1 MFSQYKASKATIRRN
16 YVINLL
22 NGVRHEGLLQDALG
36 LLYLDLADNR
46 PDNHV
51 MKYIIRQWD
60 LKALPD
66 PFEQKDQATIAK
78 LYKLFSSMSMFV
90 EDYIS
95 KAASPNPPQA
105 YLCLPQIADPN
116 KGLYYKEHSFSPRHV
131 TLDELTLPECHF
143 LMWAFIK
150 YDIIFKIQGP
160 KAALVIDDNEQ
171 GAISKKEYEALT
183 DCEHEALHSVLQ
195 YVDAAY
201 GALFTVS
208 TRCSSRHTSSA
219 LQDKPADPVTL
230 LYPDNLYFNPIRAF
244 DDMMLPS
251 QNVPTMLGYAHDV
264 SDYGFDLLRALV
276 LFANTTQPED
286 IRSWFYTIFSH
297 WPRSRYRRPRNHR
310 FAFLSRSCRRS
321 INDRDG
327 SLSSLLVQRLS
338 PTDTSDSVSYPLS
351 SWVMQRN
358 IFRQRAWVFLDDTR
372 LFQMGLGHFP
382 TIEELGKQSTSA
394 PGFEERRQL
403 RHLQLCLYRREAGI
417 EDTQTEGREYIFSSN
432 DEDSIPRLFDPP
444 SSREVTTF
452 WQHI

>member
-22 NGVRHEGLLQDALG
+22 NGVWREGLLQDALG

-60 LKALPD
+60 SKALPD

-78 LYKLFSSMSMFV
+78 LYQLFSSMSMFV

-201 GALFTVS
+201 GALFT
-208 TRCSSRHTSSA
+208 
-219 LQDKPADPVTL
+219 
-230 LYPDNLYFNPIRAF
+230 
-244 DDMMLPS
+244 
-251 QNVPTMLGYAHDV
+251 
-264 SDYGFDLLRALV
+264 
-276 LFANTTQPED
+276 
-286 IRSWFYTIFSH
+286 
-297 WPRSRYRRPRNHR
+297 
-310 FAFLSRSCRRS
+310 
-321 INDRDG
+321 
-327 SLSSLLVQRLS
+327 
-338 PTDTSDSVSYPLS
+338 
-351 SWVMQRN
+351 
-358 IFRQRAWVFLDDTR
+358 
-372 LFQMGLGHFP
+372 MGLGHFP
-382 TIEELGKQSTSA
+382 TIEELAKQSTLA
-394 PGFEERRQL
+394 PEFEERRQR
-403 RHLQLCLYRREAGI
+403 RHLQLCQFRREAGI
-417 EDTQTEGREYIFSSN
+417 EDTPNEGREYIFSAN
-432 DEDSIPRLFDPP
+432 DEDSIPRLFDP
-444 SSREVTTF
+444 SNNREVTTF